1 MSKKIEKTEKNEY
14 PKTFIL
20 TSGKEVVLT
29 ELAKGKHSVKAQEIT
44 RGDQYK
50 FSYALACQLCK
61 IDGQFL
67 TMEEILEL
75 PIVDASELVLIAMTG
90 SLDAEEMGND

>member
-1 MSKKIEKTEKNEY
+1 MSKLKKTETEY
-14 PKTFIL
+14 PKKFTL
-20 TSGKEVVLT
+20 TSGKEV
-29 ELAKGKHSVKAQEIT
+29 ELLEIAKGKHSVKAQEIT

-61 IDGQFL
+61 IDGRLL
-67 TMEEILEL
+67 TMEDILEL

-90 SLDAEEMGND
+90 SLEAEEMGND